1 MNKKFKINA
10 DILIKLAVGSL
21 TAVTMLLIL
30 GSYNRG
36 TKSLQDIR
44 DYTKTI
50 NQNIESQDKRINKL
64 NDEINDKLKKV
75 DKLEKEVHELDK
87 QIKEKIAYR
96 DRLSIVIQKTSE
108 QTKKPEAD
116 MLAKV
121 IDEVTTE
128 FNQKY
133 GYPKNVAK
141 MLAIISTESDF
152 RNLDPNDAYAIGYA
166 QVTPPCLEE
175 VNKLA
180 GWSYTMSDM
189 YNAKNNLR
197 VAWFVINRDMRKYGE
212 DKAIVAYNQGYR
224 HLTRSAKYCRTDKTS
239 YLYKVNAKTEKYRE
253 LLRGGIKL

>member
-50 NQNIESQDKRINKL
+50 HQNIESQDKRINKL

-141 MLAIISTESDF
+141 MLAIISTERDRKST
-152 RNLDPNDAYAIGYA
+152 RLNSSHANISYA
-166 QVTPPCLEE
+166 VFCL
-175 VNKLA
+175 
-180 GWSYTMSDM
+180 
-189 YNAKNNLR
+189 
-197 VAWFVINRDMRKYGE
+197 
-212 DKAIVAYNQGYR
+212 
-224 HLTRSAKYCRTDKTS
+224 
-239 YLYKVNAKTEKYRE
+239 
-253 LLRGGIKL
+253 